1 MIFQANQAADSTA
14 QEAAAPRAR
23 AGKVQHSIIG
33 NDLKITGDLISDGDI
48 TVHGIVEGSI
58 KCRALTLGE
67 APTISKIEAETV
79 RISGSFSGD
88 VKAKQVVLTE
98 TAHVTGDIMH
108 ETLEVKPGASIEGR
122 LKRLKAAKANGKD
135 ANAKKTNGKNKVTP
149 ITAADAGESAKT
161 AEV

>member
-1 MIFQANQAADSTA
+1 MIFQANQATDDGPEPTTP
-14 QEAAAPRAR
+14 PRGGR
-23 AGKVQHSIIG
+23 VQHSIIS
-33 NDLKITGDLISDGDI
+33 NDLTITGDLISDGDI
-48 TVHGIVEGSI
+48 TVHGVVEGSI

-108 ETLEVKPGASIEGR
+108 ESLEVKPGASIEGKLSR
-122 LKRLKAAKANGKD
+122 IKST
-135 ANAKKTNGKNKVTP
+135 KTNGKDKVTP
-149 ITAADAGESAKT
+149 LKSEPSDSD
-161 AEV
+161 

>member
-1 MIFQANQAADSTA
+1 MIFQANQTPDDGAEKTA
-14 QEAAAPRAR
+14 PPRGR
-23 AGKVQHSIIG
+23 VQHSIIG

-58 KCRALTLGE
+58 N
-67 APTISKIEAETV
+67 ISKIEAETV

-108 ETLEVKPGASIEGR
+108 ETLEVKPGASIEGKLSR
-122 LKRLKAAKANGKD
+122 IKGA
-135 ANAKKTNGKNKVTP
+135 KTNGKDKVTP
-149 ITAADAGESAKT
+149 LKSKPSDSA
-161 AEV
+161 

>member
-14 QEAAAPRAR
+14 PEAAAPRAR
-23 AGKVQHSIIG
+23 TGKVQHSIIG
-33 NDLKITGDLISDGDI
+33 NDLKITGDLMSDGDI

-79 RISGSFSGD
+79 RISGAFSGD

-98 TAHVTGDIMH
+98 TAHVTGDITH
-108 ETLEVKPGASIEGR
+108 ESLEVKPGASIEGR
-122 LKRLKAAKANGKD
+122 LKRFKAAKANGKS
-135 ANAKKTNGKNKVTP
+135 ANGKQKVTP
-149 ITAADAGESAKT
+149 ITAAESGEDGESAE
-161 AEV
+161 A

>member
-1 MIFQANQAADSTA
+1 MIFQANQATDDGAEQTA
-14 QEAAAPRAR
+14 PSRGERG
-23 AGKVQHSIIG
+23 GKVQHSIIS
-33 NDLKITGDLISDGDI
+33 NDLTITGDLISDGDI

-79 RISGSFSGD
+79 RISGTFSGD

-108 ETLEVKPGASIEGR
+108 ESLEVRPGASIEGKLSR
-122 LKRLKAAKANGKD
+122 MKSATANGK
-135 ANAKKTNGKNKVTP
+135 VTP
-149 ITAADAGESAKT
+149 LKSEPSDSD
-161 AEV
+161 

>member
-1 MIFQANQAADSTA
+1 MIFQANQGADSTTP
-14 QEAAAPRAR
+14 ETSAPRAR

-33 NDLKITGDLISDGDI
+33 NDLKITGDLMSDGDI

-79 RISGSFSGD
+79 RISGSFAGD

-98 TAHVTGDIMH
+98 TAHVTGDITH
-108 ETLEVKPGASIEGR
+108 ESLEVKPGASIEGR
-122 LKRLKAAKANGKD
+122 LKRLKAAAKANGK
-135 ANAKKTNGKNKVTP
+135 NANGKQKVTP
-149 ITAADAGESAKT
+149 IATRETGESAES
-161 AEV
+161 AEA

>member
-1 MIFQANQAADSTA
+1 MIFQGNQAADSTP
-14 QEAAAPRAR
+14 QETAGPRAR
-23 AGKVQHSIIG
+23 TGKIQHSIIG

-98 TAHVTGDIMH
+98 TAHVTGDITH
-108 ETLEVKPGASIEGR
+108 ESLEVKPGASIEGR
-122 LKRLKAAKANGKD
+122 LKRFKSAAAKGKSTNGKD
-135 ANAKKTNGKNKVTP
+135 KVTP
-149 ITAADAGESAKT
+149 ISASDTGDSAAA
-161 AEV
+161 AEA

>member
-14 QEAAAPRAR
+14 HEAAAPRAR

-33 NDLKITGDLISDGDI
+33 NDLKITGDLMSDGDI

-98 TAHVTGDIMH
+98 TAHVTGDITH
-108 ETLEVKPGASIEGR
+108 ESLEVKPGASIEGR
-122 LKRLKAAKANGKD
+122 LKRLKAAKANGKS
-135 ANAKKTNGKNKVTP
+135 ANGKQKVTP
-149 ITAADAGESAKT
+149 IATAETGESAES
-161 AEV
+161 AEA

>member
-1 MIFQANQAADSTA
+1 MIFQANQAPDDGAEKTA
-14 QEAAAPRAR
+14 PPRGR
-23 AGKVQHSIIG
+23 VQHSIIS
-33 NDLKITGDLISDGDI
+33 NDLTITGDLISDGDI

-108 ETLEVKPGASIEGR
+108 ETLEVKPGASIEGKLSR
-122 LKRLKAAKANGKD
+122 IKGA
-135 ANAKKTNGKNKVTP
+135 KTNGKDKVTP
-149 ITAADAGESAKT
+149 LKSEPADGD
-161 AEV
+161 

>member
-1 MIFQANQAADSTA
+1 MIFQANQATDDSADYTA
-14 QEAAAPRAR
+14 PAR
-23 AGKVQHSIIG
+23 GARSGKVQHSIISS
-33 NDLKITGDLISDGDI
+33 DLTITGDLISEGDI

-98 TAHVTGDIMH
+98 TAHVTGDIVH
-108 ETLEVKPGASIEGR
+108 ESLEVRPGASIEGR
-122 LKRLKAAKANGKD
+122 LKRLKTAKANGKD
-135 ANAKKTNGKNKVTP
+135 KVTP
-149 ITAADAGESAKT
+149 IKASDAGESAEA
-161 AEV
+161 AEA